1 MPLPLAAS
9 VEAAATT
16 PAAAPAWMMLAMT
29 AVMAATYVGVAAE
42 RFHKT
47 VAALAGALAAVVLGI
62 AGGLIEY
69 PAVYEFVAEE
79 LNLFGVII
87 GTGILVDVVG
97 KSGLFH
103 WIGMH
108 VVRLTGGGA
117 TALFVAFCLM
127 TFVFTSL
134 LTIVP
139 AMLIMSSLVV
149 VICRALNYPMTPM
162 MLAVA
167 ICANSGA
174 LATFASGLP
183 NIMIGTA
190 AEIPYVHFLMVSLPY
205 AVISLVIAMVMMRGL
220 FYTQLPWKQGQSERV
235 LIRQHIETF
244 NPSAMVSDR
253 GVLIRGAV
261 ILLLTVLGFV
271 FSGPLGVGMDFIALA
286 GATAALLVGGRDVEA
301 AINKVNWTVIMFFAA
316 LFVIIG
322 CVKRTGALDA
332 AAGGVLE
339 AAGDDSAVLLS
350 LLGGFSAVASS
361 IVDNIPVA
369 ATLIPMVQN
378 LTGQGVAAE
387 PLWWTLILCCNLG
400 GNGTPIG
407 SISCVIA
414 LYALKRE
421 ADVHISWTRFLS
433 VGGLIMLVQV
443 VGAIVYVQWM
453 DARGLIPDL

>member
-1 MPLPLAAS
+1 
-9 VEAAATT
+9 
-16 PAAAPAWMMLAMT
+16 
-29 AVMAATYVGVAAE
+29 
-42 RFHKT
+42 
-47 VAALAGALAAVVLGI
+47 
-62 AGGLIEY
+62 
-69 PAVYEFVAEE
+69 
-79 LNLFGVII
+79 
-87 GTGILVDVVG
+87 
-97 KSGLFH
+97 
-103 WIGMH
+103 
-108 VVRLTGGGA
+108 
-117 TALFVAFCLM
+117 
-127 TFVFTSL
+127 
-134 LTIVP
+134 
-139 AMLIMSSLVV
+139 
-149 VICRALNYPMTPM
+149 
-162 MLAVA
+162 
-167 ICANSGA
+167 
-174 LATFASGLP
+174 
-183 NIMIGTA
+183 
-190 AEIPYVHFLMVSLPY
+190 
-205 AVISLVIAMVMMRGL
+205 
-220 FYTQLPWKQGQSERV
+220 
-235 LIRQHIETF
+235 
-244 NPSAMVSDR
+244 MVSDR

-322 CVKRTGALDA
+322 CVKRTGALDV